1 MHNDI
6 PDVENSLDSYISN
19 LIHII
24 NNIFHH
30 NTLERRIRIHLSKLV
45 QFDTKDTNEVVIESN
60 PNMTLNRVCER
71 LKDSDRYMPYSSQ
84 EGYGNSSMKDIS
96 IFLTRRK
103 FGPAGY
109 APVGKIC
116 TEDSCSIQKEEGF
129 ASVFVIAHEI
139 GHVLGLTHD
148 GESNGK

>member
-71 LKDSDRYMPYSSQ
+71 
-84 EGYGNSSMKDIS
+84 
-96 IFLTRRK
+96 
-103 FGPAGY
+103 
-109 APVGKIC
+109 
-116 TEDSCSIQKEEGF
+116 
-129 ASVFVIAHEI
+129 
-139 GHVLGLTHD
+139 
-148 GESNGK
+148 